1 MKILIVRHAP
11 AKNRLKWAEAGGME
25 MQRPL
30 TKRGVKKMQQAAKGL
45 CKIVESVDVI
55 LSSTLERSIHTATI
69 LCEQFGLKRIQQ
81 SSFLEPGVHPQ
92 DLLEHLR
99 AHSEEHTVML
109 VGHEPDLSEFACYL
123 TTGEQSEPFLYF
135 RKGGAALLEC
145 EGLPFPGRCSLTWFV
160 TREMLEA
167 Y

>member
-11 AKNRLKWAEAGGME
+11 AKNRLKWAESGGIE
-25 MQRPL
+25 TQRPL
-30 TKRGVKKMQQAAKGL
+30 TKKGVKKMQQAVKGL
-45 CKIVESVDVI
+45 HKMVEHVDVI
-55 LSSTLERSIHTATI
+55 LSSTLERSIHTATL
-69 LCEQFGLKRIQQ
+69 LCEQFGLQGIQK

-99 AHSEEHTVML
+99 AYSEDDTVVL
-109 VGHEPDLSEFACYL
+109 VGHEPDLSEL
-123 TTGEQSEPFLYF
+123 TCFLTAGEASKPFLYF